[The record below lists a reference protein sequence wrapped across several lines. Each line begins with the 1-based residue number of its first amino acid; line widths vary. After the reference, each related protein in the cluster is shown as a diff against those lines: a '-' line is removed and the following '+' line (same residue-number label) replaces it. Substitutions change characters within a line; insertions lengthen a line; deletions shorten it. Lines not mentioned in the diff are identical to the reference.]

1 MKRKFKKFLKSKSG
15 VIITTTL
22 VKITILML
30 SFMLIGGSIARFAS
44 KAGEKDTEAICRVS
58 VDARVASITN
68 AKLLGLEVEG
78 VKSTPLLC
86 RTIDK
91 KLSGKKEKVMD
102 DLAEMISNCWWM
114 FRQGET
120 ADLFKSIPG
129 VSGNNKGMVCYT
141 ALIKDIEEADYI
153 TGLEFLTYLSKKSHP
168 DMGPEEYYT
177 DYIQYSG
184 GPGRILLLLN
194 QRKGEQ
200 SATTTENWHSQLNE
214 GKSVG
219 GVFQENNAYEI
230 IFIEKRG
237 EENDWISTALLRGG
251 SAAAVGGGL
260 LVWAGVATGW
270 VGLIVYGVG
279 ALALGTYSAVQGGVI
294 EFENLFSQKDVGT
307 LLVADISDKNLQ
319 RQLHRKVIIDDA
331 AGN

>member
-1 MKRKFKKFLKSKSG
+1 
-15 VIITTTL
+15 
-22 VKITILML
+22 
-30 SFMLIGGSIARFAS
+30 
-44 KAGEKDTEAICRVS
+44 
-58 VDARVASITN
+58 
-68 AKLLGLEVEG
+68 
-78 VKSTPLLC
+78 
-86 RTIDK
+86 
-91 KLSGKKEKVMD
+91 
-102 DLAEMISNCWWM
+102 
-114 FRQGET
+114 
-120 ADLFKSIPG
+120 
-129 VSGNNKGMVCYT
+129 
-141 ALIKDIEEADYI
+141 
-153 TGLEFLTYLSKKSHP
+153 
-168 DMGPEEYYT
+168 MGPEEYYT